1 MLARVARVRSAHA
14 DARRKLE
21 ADIESHPLEPQM
33 SGQVSGLLVCCVDGT
48 CVLGVAVPGCACW
61 LGPRGLGAWGA
72 SQAMHEQAVTVLG
85 ALLCCSCLLFHSCW
99 SSCAWRR
106 WLAAKA
112 NMIVSGS

>member
-33 SGQVSGLLVCCVDGT
+33 SGQVSGLLVCYVDGT
-48 CVLGVAVPGCACW
+48 CVLGVAVPWCACW

-85 ALLCCSCLLFHSCW
+85 AVCCAALACSSTAAGAHAHGGDGW
-99 SSCAWRR
+99 SPRPT
-106 WLAAKA
+106 
-112 NMIVSGS
+112 